1 MSVPIERI
9 IELSELRIG
18 NYLEY
23 KGEIVHVTMLS
34 LDIDDEYQ
42 DIIGFCKLGS
52 FSNEHSDWNRALA
65 ATLNRIPITP
75 DWLVKLGFEKYN
87 DITYTI
93 PIKEFGLQKLVL
105 TGDGK
110 DLIVS
115 LADYYSTK
123 ESIMIFPERIQYLH
137 QLQNIIFAL
146 TFKELKLTP

>member
-75 DWLVKLGFEKYN
+75 EWLVKLGFEKKN
-87 DITYTI
+87 DPNFSNAEYYEMSGFPLYKFRDNHIEPYDDDTLYPVI
-93 PIKEFGLQKLVL
+93 
-105 TGDGK
+105 
-110 DLIVS
+110 
-115 LADYYSTK
+115 DYVHK
-123 ESIMIFPERIQYLH
+123 
-137 QLQNIIFAL
+137 LQNFYYFHTMTGEEL
-146 TFKELKLTP
+146 TIKP